1 MIIAVVSS
9 FYIFFLVG
17 VILILV
23 SALISLYVV
32 LRAKKQELNVV
43 NQIINNDSQEYLFLI
58 DNNFHVYKT
67 NYYVLN
73 SLNAPKSGHLKFGEI
88 MECHFAKVYGN
99 KCGMHKSCQTC
110 VIRGQIKNAFA
121 TKSNFNNIE
130 TVMQLDKENKLLHYN
145 ILLSGAYMVINK
157 KEYLLVTFHDITREK
172 YLEKS
177 IERSTEKF
185 LLVFESLPVGAA
197 ICDKDGVIREVNNA
211 YVEYLGFDSKD
222 TSVGKLNIFD
232 NPCVNSEFKDMMRK
246 GIPVFDEVK
255 YDYRILNEKYAKSS
269 HREVKYFR
277 FIVDYLKNAK
287 GETES
292 FVIIWVDNTLVHNT
306 LKQNAAFERMINLA
320 SSVSNIGFCSADLLK
335 KTCVS
340 TPIYLSNLG
349 GISSNS
355 VYDAVSRFENLHP
368 DDREAMINYIE
379 RAGKEPYPAFDVDIR
394 VKTKDGYRWI
404 KQYIIQQSFDPA
416 NNSIMMLGVNIDIEK
431 QKKEQE
437 ELKIAKE
444 RAESSDKLKSAFL
457 ANMSHEIRTPLNA
470 IVGFSD
476 LLAVTDN
483 VEEREGYRE
492 IIRYNNELLLQLI
505 NDILDLSK
513 IEADTLEFNWSDVD
527 VNIVFRDLEQ
537 TARYKNAANTNVAIN
552 FIPGLPKC
560 FIHTERVRLS
570 QVVMNFLTNAM
581 KFTEKGSIT
590 FGYELRENGLY
601 FYVTDTGTGIP
612 EEKLTHIFERFVKL
626 NNFKQGTG
634 LGLAICQS
642 IIRKLGGE
650 IGVTSVE
657 GEGSTFWFTL
667 PEKPM
672 EQQLTQVVENKAAEE
687 KVNNEHTGQSTT
699 EDNAVGDKPKKKIL
713 IAEDIVD
720 NYHLLEILLKN
731 KYELYHAWNG
741 QEAVEMFVKHEPDG
755 ILMDIRMPEWDGYEA
770 TAAIR
775 QLSSEI
781 PIVAVTAFAYSDDKV
796 KIMSS
801 GFNGYLTKPVK
812 SKELFDML
820 QLLNL

>member
-1 MIIAVVSS
+1 MIIAVISS
-9 FYIFFLVG
+9 LFVIPVAVG
-17 VILILV
+17 VLALV
-23 SALISLYVV
+23 AFSIYLYLL
-32 LRAKKQELNVV
+32 LRSKEKELNVV
-43 NQIINNDSQEYLFLI
+43 NQIIYNDSQEYLFLI
-58 DNNFHVYKT
+58 DRHYHVYKT
-67 NYYVLN
+67 NYYMLN
-73 SLNAPKSGHLKFGEI
+73 GLDASKNIHDKFGEI

-99 KCGMHKSCQTC
+99 KCGMHVNCQSC
-110 VIRGQIKNAFA
+110 VVRGQIKKAFES
-121 TKSNFNNIE
+121 KENFSNVE
-130 TVMQLDKENKLLHYN
+130 TVMQLDKNGNRFPYN
-145 ILLSGAYMVINK
+145 IMLSGSYMVING
-157 KEYLLVTFHDITREK
+157 KEYLLITFHDITREK

-177 IERSTEKF
+177 IEQSTEKF

-211 YVEYLGFDSKD
+211 YVDYLGFDSKD
-222 TSVGKLNIFD
+222 ISVNSLNIFD
-232 NPCVNSEFKDMMRK
+232 NPCINPEFKEKMRK
-246 GIPVFDEVK
+246 GIPVFGEVK
-255 YDYRILNEKYAKSS
+255 YDYKLLNEKYAHSR
-269 HREVKYFR
+269 HTDVKYFR

-287 GETES
+287 GEVES
-292 FVIIWVDNTLVHNT
+292 FVIIWVDNTLIHNT

-335 KTCVS
+335 KTCMS

-349 GISSNS
+349 GISSDSIYNS
-355 VYDAVSRFENLHP
+355 VSRFENLHP
-368 DDREAMINYIE
+368 EDREAMINYID
-379 RAGKEPYPAFDVDIR
+379 RASRELYPAFDVDLR
-394 VKTKDGYRWI
+394 VKTKDGYKWI
-404 KQYIIQQSFDPA
+404 KQYVIQQSFDPA
-416 NNSIMMLGVNIDIEK
+416 NDSIIMLGVNIDIEK

-437 ELKIAKE
+437 ELRIAKE

-483 VEEREGYRE
+483 PEEREGYRE

-527 VNIVFRDLEQ
+527 VNVLFRDLEQ
-537 TARYKNAANTNVAIN
+537 TARYKNAANSNVEID
-552 FIPGLPKC
+552 FVPGLPRC
-560 FIHTERVRLS
+560 LIHTERVRLS

-581 KFTEKGSIT
+581 KFTETGNIT
-590 FGYELRENGLY
+590 FGYELREEGLY
-601 FYVTDTGTGIP
+601 FYVKDSGSGIP
-612 EEKLTHIFERFVKL
+612 EEKIAHIFERFVKL

-650 IGVTSVE
+650 IGVTSVV

-667 PEKPM
+667 PEKPI
-672 EQQLTQVVENKAAEE
+672 EPETVSSESAAAEE
-687 KVNNEHTGQSTT
+687 K
-699 EDNAVGDKPKKKIL
+699 EDKEIEKVLIPAEDKGGADRPKKKLL

-720 NYHLLEILLKN
+720 NYSLLEILLKN

-741 QEAVEMFVKHEPDG
+741 QEAVELFVKHSPDG
-755 ILMDIRMPEWDGYEA
+755 ILMDIRMPEWNGYEA
-770 TAAIR
+770 TATIR
-775 QLSSEI
+775 QLSAEV
-781 PIVAVTAFAYSDDKV
+781 PIVAVTAFAYTDDKNR
-796 KIMSS
+796 ILSS

-812 SKELFDML
+812 SRELFEML
-820 QLLNL
+820 ESLHL

>member
-1 MIIAVVSS
+1 
-9 FYIFFLVG
+9 
-17 VILILV
+17 
-23 SALISLYVV
+23 
-32 LRAKKQELNVV
+32 
-43 NQIINNDSQEYLFLI
+43 
-58 DNNFHVYKT
+58 
-67 NYYVLN
+67 
-73 SLNAPKSGHLKFGEI
+73 
-88 MECHFAKVYGN
+88 MECHFAKMYEN
-99 KCGMHKSCQTC
+99 KCGMHTNCQTC
-110 VIRGQIKNAFA
+110 VVRGQIKKAFE
-121 TKSNFNNIE
+121 TKKRFSNIE
-130 TVMQLDKENKLLHYN
+130 VVMQLDKKDKQSPYN
-145 ILLSGAYMVINK
+145 ITLSGTYLVISK
-157 KEYLLVTFHDITREK
+157 KEYLLITFHDITREK
-172 YLEKS
+172 YLERS
-177 IERSTEKF
+177 IEQSTEKF

-197 ICDKDGVIREVNNA
+197 ICDKDGLIREVNNA
-211 YVEYLGFDSKD
+211 YVEYLGFESKAASIN
-222 TSVGKLNIFD
+222 TLNIFD
-232 NPCVNSEFKDMMRK
+232 NPCINPEFKEMMK
-246 GIPVFDEVK
+246 QGIPVFDEVK
-255 YDYRILNEKYAKSS
+255 YDYRIINEKYAHSN
-269 HREVKYFR
+269 HTDVKYFR
-277 FIVDYLKNAK
+277 FIVDYLKNPK
-287 GETES
+287 GEVES

-335 KTCVS
+335 KTCMS

-349 GISSNS
+349 GITSSS

-368 DDREAMINYIE
+368 DDRDAMLNYIE
-379 RAGKEPYPAFDVDIR
+379 RAGKEPYPAFDVDVR
-394 VKTKDGYRWI
+394 VKTKDGGYRWI

-431 QKKEQE
+431 TKKEQE
-437 ELKIAKE
+437 DLKIAKE

-513 IEADTLEFNWSDVD
+513 IEANTLEFNWSDVD
-527 VNIVFRDLEQ
+527 VNILFRDLEQ
-537 TARYKNAANTNVAIN
+537 TARYKNAANSNVEIN
-552 FIPGLPKC
+552 FIPGLPQC

-590 FGYELRENGLY
+590 FGYELRDDGLY
-601 FYVTDTGTGIP
+601 FYVTDTGSGIP
-612 EEKLTHIFERFVKL
+612 EEKQPHIFERFVKL
-626 NNFKQGTG
+626 NDFKQGTG

-642 IIRKLGGE
+642 IINKLGGE
-650 IGVTSVE
+650 IGVTSVL

-672 EQQLTQVVENKAAEE
+672 KHEIAPKPESIAAGEKGNKDANPLMPAKENKAD
-687 KVNNEHTGQSTT
+687 G
-699 EDNAVGDKPKKKIL
+699 PKKKIL

-731 KYELYHAWNG
+731 NYELYHAWNG
-741 QEAVEMFVKHEPDG
+741 QEAVELYVKHSPDV

-775 QLSSEI
+775 QLSTET
-781 PIVAVTAFAYSDDKV
+781 PIVAVTAFAYSDDKT
-796 KIMSS
+796 KILAS

-812 SKELFDML
+812 SKELFEML
-820 QLLNL
+820 EALGM